1 LVALY
6 FGWELVMK
14 TYRTFLTLTA
24 LLSSNFIYAQAI
36 TDGSMGATQTLSGQF
51 TVPATLG
58 TTSGANLF
66 HSFKTFNINSGESAT
81 FTGPNTILNVITRVT
96 GGEVS
101 TINGL
106 LRSEVGN
113 ANFYFIN
120 PTGIIFGAEAKVDV
134 PAAFHAG
141 AVDSLRFVDGTHYTM
156 SSQVNSLSISAPENF
171 GLTTA
176 TLANNGMLSADSAV
190 LSVNNKQ
197 TLDLAAEKIVFNH
210 AQLSAKE
217 GNVKL
222 TATNMD
228 AVSSKISTDTSGI
241 GNAGDIDINAKNM
254 NLIDTTQLSADSNGT
269 GKGGQV
275 FIHDAE
281 KVSIQNGSLIS
292 ANSNAEGS
300 GGVVTINAKNI
311 NLDGK
316 NLNTFT
322 GIAANAKS
330 TGQAGQVNVQASTLT
345 IQGGAEMNSS
355 TFGAG
360 DANSVN
366 VVAEE
371 LTIDGKNNTFGPTGI
386 GSRANPNSSGQAGSI
401 IVTANSINL
410 INGGA
415 ISSATS
421 STGNAGAVN
430 VNVNT
435 LHIDGQ
441 NNLLTPTGI
450 DSSTNSAATGTA
462 GLVDVKV
469 YDLVIN
475 NAGGIGSNSFGSGN
489 AGTVQIQADTID
501 INGKGAAD
509 SAFTG
514 ISSNT
519 FGSGNAGNVNVIASS
534 LALTETGRIA
544 SNTTADGNAGDVTIV
559 AGNLHINGNNSAIYT
574 GIASNTYYGKGNA
587 GTVDVTASKINIE
600 NAGRITTNTRGSG
613 KAGNLFIQADDIN
626 IDAKNSEYL
635 AGIASAASPESTGQI
650 GNIHVVANNKINL
663 SNDAQIS
670 IQNRGM
676 VSNGE
681 DIPFGQIDITTP
693 NLTLEGNSVINAQ
706 STQNADASNINM
718 HIANVL
724 QMNMSSIS
732 TEANSGNGGAIH
744 LDTGNYMNLMQSSIT
759 TTVKSS
765 IGNGGDITVSTPA
778 LILDNGMVQ
787 ANAVSG
793 RGGDVFIDVKS
804 LIGSQSQLI
813 QGGDVPLEWKNTV
826 PGFNIIQAASKF
838 GLSGTVNVTS
848 PQMDLS
854 GVLIGLST
862 SSFGRDL
869 LSQDYCAIGA
879 GSSLTVRGYGI
890 LPPTASD
897 LMY

>member
-1 LVALY
+1 
-6 FGWELVMK
+6 MK

-24 LLSSNFIYAQAI
+24 LLSSDFIYAQAI

-156 SSQVNSLSISAPENF
+156 SSQVNGLSISAPENF

-241 GNAGDIDINAKNM
+241 GNAGDININAKNM
-254 NLIDTTQLSADSNGT
+254 NLIDTTHLSADSNGA

-450 DSSTNSAATGTA
+450 DSSTNSAATGNA
-462 GLVDVKV
+462 GLVDVKA
-469 YDLVIN
+469 YDLFIN

-519 FGSGNAGNVNVIASS
+519 FGSGDAGNVNVIASS

-706 STQNADASNINM
+706 STENADASNISM
-718 HIANVL
+718 HITNVL

-897 LMY
+897 LLY

>member
-1 LVALY
+1 
-6 FGWELVMK
+6 MK

-24 LLSSNFIYAQAI
+24 LLSSDFIYAQAI

-101 TINGL
+101 SINGL

-120 PTGIIFGAEAKVDV
+120 PTGIIFGSEAKIDV

-156 SSQVNSLSISAPENF
+156 FSQANSLSMSAPENF
-171 GLTTA
+171 GLMTA
-176 TLANNGMLSADSAV
+176 SLANNGMLSADSAV

-254 NLIDTTQLSADSNGT
+254 NFTDATQLSADSNGA

-275 FIHDAE
+275 FIHDAD

-300 GGVVTINAKNI
+300 GGVVTIHAKNVT
-311 NLDGK
+311 LDGK

-430 VNVNT
+430 VSVNT

-441 NNLLTPTGI
+441 NNAGLTGI
-450 DSSTNSAATGTA
+450 DSSSNNTATGNA
-462 GLVDVKV
+462 GLVDVKA

-519 FGSGNAGNVNVIASS
+519 FGSGYAGNVNVIASS

-559 AGNLHINGNNSAIYT
+559 AENLHINGNNSAVYT

-676 VSNGE
+676 VPNGGV
-681 DIPFGQIDITTP
+681 IPFGQIDITTP
-693 NLTLEGNSVINAQ
+693 NLTLAGNSFINAQ
-706 STQNADASNINM
+706 STQNADASNITM

-724 QMNMSSIS
+724 QMKSSSIS
-732 TEANSGNGGAIH
+732 TEADSGNGGAIQ
-744 LDTGNYMNLMQSSIT
+744 LDTGNYMDLMQSSIT

-826 PGFNIIQAASKF
+826 AGFNIIQAASKF

>member
-1 LVALY
+1 
-6 FGWELVMK
+6 MK

-24 LLSSNFIYAQAI
+24 LLSSDFIYAQAI

-101 TINGL
+101 SINGL

-120 PTGIIFGAEAKVDV
+120 PTGIIFGSEAKIDV

-156 SSQVNSLSISAPENF
+156 SSQANSLSMSAPENF
-171 GLTTA
+171 GLMTA
-176 TLANNGMLSADSAV
+176 SLANNGMLSADSAV

-254 NLIDTTQLSADSNGT
+254 NFTDATQLSADSNGA

-275 FIHDAE
+275 FIHNAD

-300 GGVVTINAKNI
+300 GGVVTIHAKNVT
-311 NLDGK
+311 LDGK

-430 VNVNT
+430 V
-435 LHIDGQ
+435 L
-441 NNLLTPTGI
+441 
-450 DSSTNSAATGTA
+450 
-462 GLVDVKV
+462 
-469 YDLVIN
+469 
-475 NAGGIGSNSFGSGN
+475 
-489 AGTVQIQADTID
+489 
-501 INGKGAAD
+501 
-509 SAFTG
+509 
-514 ISSNT
+514 
-519 FGSGNAGNVNVIASS
+519 
-534 LALTETGRIA
+534 
-544 SNTTADGNAGDVTIV
+544 
-559 AGNLHINGNNSAIYT
+559 
-574 GIASNTYYGKGNA
+574 
-587 GTVDVTASKINIE
+587 
-600 NAGRITTNTRGSG
+600 
-613 KAGNLFIQADDIN
+613 
-626 IDAKNSEYL
+626 
-635 AGIASAASPESTGQI
+635 
-650 GNIHVVANNKINL
+650 
-663 SNDAQIS
+663 
-670 IQNRGM
+670 
-676 VSNGE
+676 
-681 DIPFGQIDITTP
+681 
-693 NLTLEGNSVINAQ
+693 
-706 STQNADASNINM
+706 
-718 HIANVL
+718 
-724 QMNMSSIS
+724 
-732 TEANSGNGGAIH
+732 
-744 LDTGNYMNLMQSSIT
+744 
-759 TTVKSS
+759 
-765 IGNGGDITVSTPA
+765 
-778 LILDNGMVQ
+778 
-787 ANAVSG
+787 
-793 RGGDVFIDVKS
+793 S
-804 LIGSQSQLI
+804 LIHI
-813 QGGDVPLEWKNTV
+813 
-826 PGFNIIQAASKF
+826 
-838 GLSGTVNVTS
+838 
-848 PQMDLS
+848 
-854 GVLIGLST
+854 
-862 SSFGRDL
+862 
-869 LSQDYCAIGA
+869 
-879 GSSLTVRGYGI
+879 
-890 LPPTASD
+890 
-897 LMY
+897 

>member
-1 LVALY
+1 
-6 FGWELVMK
+6 MK

-24 LLSSNFIYAQAI
+24 LLSPSFIYAQAV
-36 TDGSMGATQTLSGQF
+36 TDGSMGAIQTLSGQF

-101 TINGL
+101 SINGL

-113 ANFYFIN
+113 ANFYFVN
-120 PTGIIFGAEAKVDV
+120 PTGIIFGSEAKIDV

-156 SSQVNSLSISAPENF
+156 SSQANSLSISAPENF
-171 GLTTA
+171 GLMTA
-176 TLANNGMLSADSAV
+176 SLANNGMLSVDSAV

-197 TLDLAAEKIVFNH
+197 TLDLAAEKIAFNH

-217 GNVKL
+217 GYMKL
-222 TATNMD
+222 TAINMD
-228 AVSSKISTDTSGI
+228 AAASKIATDTSGTS
-241 GNAGDIDINAKNM
+241 NAGDIDIMANNI
-254 NLIDTTQLSADSNGT
+254 NLSDATQMSADSNGA
-269 GKGGQV
+269 GNGGQV
-275 FIHDAE
+275 FIHGAD
-281 KVSIQNGSLIS
+281 KVNVLNGSLIS
-292 ANSNAEGS
+292 SNSNADGN
-300 GGVVTINAKNI
+300 GGVVTIHSKNVI
-311 NLDGK
+311 LDGK
-316 NLNTFT
+316 NLDTFT
-322 GIAANAKS
+322 GIAANTKS
-330 TGQAGQVNVQASTLT
+330 TGQAGQVNVQASSLT

-360 DANSVN
+360 DASSVN
-366 VVAEE
+366 VVTED
-371 LTIDGKNNTFGPTGI
+371 LIIDGKNNTFGSTGI
-386 GSRANPNSSGQAGSI
+386 GSRANPNSGGQAGSI

-410 INGGA
+410 MNGGA

-421 STGNAGAVN
+421 SVGNAGKVE
-430 VNVNT
+430 VNT
-435 LHIDGQ
+435 KTLRIDGQ

-450 DSSTNSAATGTA
+450 DSSTNTSATGNA
-462 GLVDVKV
+462 GLVDVKA

-519 FGSGNAGNVNVIASS
+519 FGIGSAGNVNVIAGS
-534 LALTETGRIA
+534 LTLTESGRIA

-559 AGNLHINGNNSAIYT
+559 AGNLDINGNNSAIYT
-574 GIASNTYYGKGNA
+574 GIASNTYYGKGDA
-587 GTVDVTASKINIE
+587 GTVDVIASKINIE

-613 KAGNLFIQADDIN
+613 KAGTLSIQADDIN

-635 AGIASAASPESTGQI
+635 AGIASAASPESTGRI
-650 GNIHVVANNKINL
+650 GNIHVVANNNLNL
-663 SNDAQIS
+663 SNAAQIS
-670 IQNRGM
+670 IQNRGT
-676 VSNGE
+676 VPDGE
-681 DIPFGQIDITTP
+681 VITSGQIDIKTRH
-693 NLTLEGNSVINAQ
+693 LSLLENSIINAQ
-706 STQNADASNINM
+706 STQNANASDITM
-718 HIANVL
+718 DIANVL
-724 QMNMSSIS
+724 QMKLSSIS
-732 TEANSGNGGAIH
+732 TEANSGNGGAIR
-744 LDTGNYMNLMQSSIT
+744 LNTGNYMDLMQSSIT

-813 QGGDVPLEWKNTV
+813 QGGEVPLEWKNTV

-869 LSQDYCAIGA
+869 LSQDYCAIGE

-897 LMY
+897 LLY

>member
-1 LVALY
+1 
-6 FGWELVMK
+6 MT

-24 LLSSNFIYAQAI
+24 LLSSDFIYAQAI

-101 TINGL
+101 SINGL

-120 PTGIIFGAEAKVDV
+120 PTGIIFGSEAKIDV

-156 SSQVNSLSISAPENF
+156 SSQANSLSMSAPENF
-171 GLTTA
+171 GLMTA
-176 TLANNGMLSADSAV
+176 SLANNGMLSADSAV

-254 NLIDTTQLSADSNGT
+254 NFTDATQLSADSNGA

-275 FIHDAE
+275 FIHNAD

-300 GGVVTINAKNI
+300 GGVVTIHAKNVT
-311 NLDGK
+311 LDGK

-430 VNVNT
+430 VSVNT

-441 NNLLTPTGI
+441 NNAGLTGI
-450 DSSTNSAATGTA
+450 DSSSNNTATGNA
-462 GLVDVKV
+462 GLVDVKA

-519 FGSGNAGNVNVIASS
+519 FGSGYAGNVNVIASS

-559 AGNLHINGNNSAIYT
+559 AENLHINGNNSAVYT

-676 VSNGE
+676 VPNGGV
-681 DIPFGQIDITTP
+681 IPFGQIDITTP
-693 NLTLEGNSVINAQ
+693 NLTLAGNSFINAQ
-706 STQNADASNINM
+706 STQNADASNITM

-724 QMNMSSIS
+724 QMKSSSIS
-732 TEANSGNGGAIH
+732 TEADSGNGGAIQ
-744 LDTGNYMNLMQSSIT
+744 LDTGNYMDLMQSSIT

-813 QGGDVPLEWKNTV
+813 QGGDVPLEWKNTIL
-826 PGFNIIQAASKF
+826 GFNIIQAASKF

-890 LPPTASD
+890 LSPTASD

>member
-1 LVALY
+1 
-6 FGWELVMK
+6 MK
-14 TYRTFLTLTA
+14 TYRTFLTLTV
-24 LLSSNFIYAQAI
+24 LLSPNFIYAQAI

-101 TINGL
+101 SVNGL

-120 PTGIIFGAEAKVDV
+120 PTGIIFGAEAKIDV

-156 SSQVNSLSISAPENF
+156 SSQANSLSISAPENF

-197 TLDLAAEKIVFNH
+197 TLDLAAEKIVFNY

-254 NLIDTTQLSADSNGT
+254 NLTDATQLSADSNGA

-275 FIHDAE
+275 FIHDAD

-300 GGVVTINAKNI
+300 GGVVTIHAKNVT
-311 NLDGK
+311 LDGK

-330 TGQAGQVNVQASTLT
+330 SGQAGQVNVQAAALT

-386 GSRANPNSSGQAGSI
+386 GSRANPNSGGQAGSI

-441 NNLLTPTGI
+441 NNLLTQTGI
-450 DSSTNSAATGTA
+450 DSSTNASATGNA
-462 GLVDVKV
+462 GLVDVKA

-489 AGTVQIQADTID
+489 AGTVQLQADTID

-519 FGSGNAGNVNVIASS
+519 FGSGAAGNVNVIASS

-676 VSNGE
+676 VPNGE

-693 NLTLEGNSVINAQ
+693 HLTLAGNSFINAQ
-706 STQNADASNINM
+706 STQNADASNITM

-724 QMNMSSIS
+724 QMKSSSIS

-744 LDTGNYMNLMQSSIT
+744 LDTGNYMDLMQSSIT

-778 LILDNGMVQ
+778 LILANGMVQ

>member
-1 LVALY
+1 
-6 FGWELVMK
+6 MK

-24 LLSSNFIYAQAI
+24 LLSSDFIYAQAI

-101 TINGL
+101 SINGL

-120 PTGIIFGAEAKVDV
+120 PTGIIFGADAKIDV

-156 SSQVNSLSISAPENF
+156 SSQANSLSMSAPENF
-171 GLTTA
+171 GLMTA
-176 TLANNGMLSADSAV
+176 SLANNGMLSADNAV

-241 GNAGDIDINAKNM
+241 GNAGDIDVNAKNM
-254 NLIDTTQLSADSNGT
+254 NFTDATQLSADSNGA

-275 FIHDAE
+275 FIHDAD

-300 GGVVTINAKNI
+300 GGVVTIHAKNVT
-311 NLDGK
+311 LDGK

-441 NNLLTPTGI
+441 NNAGLTGI
-450 DSSTNSAATGTA
+450 DSSSNNTATGNA
-462 GLVDVKV
+462 GLVDVKA

-519 FGSGNAGNVNVIASS
+519 FGSGYAGNVNVIASS

-670 IQNRGM
+670 IQNRGT
-676 VSNGE
+676 VPNGGV
-681 DIPFGQIDITTP
+681 IPFGQIDITTP
-693 NLTLEGNSVINAQ
+693 NLTLAGNSFINAQ
-706 STQNADASNINM
+706 STQNADASNITM

-724 QMNMSSIS
+724 QMKSSSIS
-732 TEANSGNGGAIH
+732 TEADSGNGGAIQ
-744 LDTGNYMNLMQSSIT
+744 LDTGNYMDLMQSSIT

-826 PGFNIIQAASKF
+826 LGFNIIQAASKF

>member
-1 LVALY
+1 
-6 FGWELVMK
+6 MK

-24 LLSSNFIYAQAI
+24 LLSSDFIYAQAI

-101 TINGL
+101 SINGL

-120 PTGIIFGAEAKVDV
+120 PTGIIFGSEAKIDV

-156 SSQVNSLSISAPENF
+156 SSQANSLSMSAPENF
-171 GLTTA
+171 GLMTA
-176 TLANNGMLSADSAV
+176 SLANNGMLSADSAV

-254 NLIDTTQLSADSNGT
+254 NFTDATQLSADSNGA

-275 FIHDAE
+275 FIHNAD

-300 GGVVTINAKNI
+300 GGVVTIHAKNVT
-311 NLDGK
+311 LDGK

-430 VNVNT
+430 VSVNT

-441 NNLLTPTGI
+441 NNAGLTGI
-450 DSSTNSAATGTA
+450 DSSSNNTATGNA
-462 GLVDVKV
+462 GLVDVKA

-519 FGSGNAGNVNVIASS
+519 FGSGYAGNVNVIASS

-559 AGNLHINGNNSAIYT
+559 AENLHINGNNSAVYT

-670 IQNRGM
+670 IQNRGT
-676 VSNGE
+676 VPNGGV
-681 DIPFGQIDITTP
+681 IPFGQIDITTP
-693 NLTLEGNSVINAQ
+693 NLTLAGNSFINAQ
-706 STQNADASNINM
+706 STQNADASNITM

-724 QMNMSSIS
+724 QMKSSSIS
-732 TEANSGNGGAIH
+732 TEADSGNGGAIQ
-744 LDTGNYMNLMQSSIT
+744 LDTGNYMDLMQSSIT

>member
-1 LVALY
+1 
-6 FGWELVMK
+6 MK

-24 LLSSNFIYAQAI
+24 LLSSDFIYAQAI

-101 TINGL
+101 SINGL

-120 PTGIIFGAEAKVDV
+120 PTGIIFGADAKIDV

-156 SSQVNSLSISAPENF
+156 SSQANSLSMSAPENF
-171 GLTTA
+171 GLMTA
-176 TLANNGMLSADSAV
+176 SLANNGMLSADNAV

-241 GNAGDIDINAKNM
+241 GNAGDIDVNAKNM
-254 NLIDTTQLSADSNGT
+254 NFTDATQLSADSNGA

-275 FIHDAE
+275 FIHDAD

-300 GGVVTINAKNI
+300 GGVVTIHAKNVT
-311 NLDGK
+311 LDGK

-441 NNLLTPTGI
+441 NNAGLTGI
-450 DSSTNSAATGTA
+450 DSSSNNTATGNA
-462 GLVDVKV
+462 GLVDVKA

-519 FGSGNAGNVNVIASS
+519 FGSGYAGNVNVIASS

-670 IQNRGM
+670 IQNRGT
-676 VSNGE
+676 VPNGGV
-681 DIPFGQIDITTP
+681 IPFGQIDITTP
-693 NLTLEGNSVINAQ
+693 NLTLAGNSFINAQ
-706 STQNADASNINM
+706 STQNADASNITM

-724 QMNMSSIS
+724 QMKSSSIS
-732 TEANSGNGGAIH
+732 TEADSGNGGAIQ
-744 LDTGNYMNLMQSSIT
+744 LDTGNYMDLMQSSIT

-826 PGFNIIQAASKF
+826 LGFNIIQAASKF

-890 LPPTASD
+890 LSPTASD